1 MENSA
6 QTLQNLNSF
15 SSIYNSSP
23 QVEICLSLPSQPL
36 PPMSAHLIHIPS
48 LQETSEKSSYEDE
61 VETMDD
67 NDNEEVSAYYSVSD
81 IIKSLHPST
90 STHFPSLLPIPTR
103 RTPKYTL
110 VLDLDETLVHSN
122 LTFDGAADAVIKMS
136 NETSTCKIFCKY
148 RPHMLDFLMS
158 ASQMFEVVIF
168 TASHR
173 FYADSV
179 LDAIDPG
186 RKCLKYRFYREHCIE
201 RNGFFVKDL
210 RVLGRDLSKT
220 IIVDNSIQAFAY
232 SLDNG
237 IPIASWYGSQ
247 NDRELVNLME
257 LLKNIKECD
266 DVRPFLRKKFQLYR
280 YLI

>member
-15 SSIYNSSP
+15 SNSYNSSP
-23 QVEICLSLPSQPL
+23 QVLICLSSPSQAL
-36 PPMSAHLIHIPS
+36 PPMSAHLILIPS
-48 LQETSEKSSYEDE
+48 LPETSEKSSYEDE

-67 NDNEEVSAYYSVSD
+67 NDNEEVSTYYSLYD
-81 IIKSLHPST
+81 ILKSLHPST

-122 LTFDGAADAVIKMS
+122 LTFDGAADAVIEMS

-148 RPHMLDFLMS
+148 RPHMLEFLVYV
-158 ASQMFEVVIF
+158 SQMFEVVIF

-173 FYADSV
+173 SYADSV
-179 LDAIDPG
+179 LDAIDPE
-186 RKCLKYRFYREHCIE
+186 RRYLKYRFYREHCIE
-201 RNGFFVKDL
+201 RNGLFVKDL

-247 NDRELVNLME
+247 NDRELRKVMD
-257 LLKNIKECD
+257 LLSDIKEYD
-266 DVRPFLRKKFQLYR
+266 DVRPFLREKFQLYR